1 MDDFIGSV
9 PVSRPPGWLQGLDT
23 LVKFIDW
30 SKEFAKSYQVVTN
43 VQLGFS
49 KMNSYLQFVF
59 SLLIGSH
66 YLLQSGRTV

>member
-9 PVSRPPGWLQGLDT
+9 PVSRPPGWLQGLDTLQT

-49 KMNSYLQFVF
+49 KIKWIHIYSLF
-59 SLLIGSH
+59 SAN
-66 YLLQSGRTV
+66 